1 MSVIE
6 VLSPGLYT
14 TVQDRGR
21 TRFRS
26 FGIPVSGCMDQL
38 SADLG
43 NNLLDNDSNAPVLEI
58 TMMGPQLLFQDKAN
72 IVITGADLS
81 ARIDGKLLKTN
92 TIVTINSG
100 DVLSF
105 GKLKY
110 GCRTYLCIQNGFDV
124 PAHFG
129 SCSAYEKAQL
139 GLPVLKKGMKLYYQ
153 NNSTPIFHQNS
164 RIKPSNLLFEENTVD
179 VVPGPEYHLMNEKLL
194 SETFEI
200 TRDSNRMGYRLK
212 GVLSYSHSGSIL
224 TSTVMPGTV
233 QLPPS
238 GDPVVLMKDCQTTGG
253 YPRILQV
260 TEMGINILAQKKP
273 GDQIKFTLKTL
284 PEGRQS

>member
-14 TVQDRGR
+14 TVQDKGR
-21 TRFRS
+21 TGYRA
-26 FGIPVSGCMDQL
+26 FGIPVSGAMDQL

-43 NNLLDNDSNAPVLEI
+43 NKLLGNDSNAPVLEI
-58 TMMGPQLLFQDKAN
+58 TMVGPKLLFQDNAN
-72 IVITGADLS
+72 IAITGADLS
-81 ARIDGKLLKTN
+81 AQVNGKSLKTN
-92 TIVTINSG
+92 TIVTTRSG

-110 GCRTYLCIQNGFDV
+110 GCRAYLCIQNDFDV
-124 PAHFG
+124 PVHFG
-129 SCSAYEKAQL
+129 SSSTYEKAQL
-139 GLPVLKKGMKLYYQ
+139 GLPVLKKGMKLNYQ
-153 NNSTPIFHQNS
+153 SNSILDFHQYS
-164 RIKPSNLLFEENTVD
+164 RIKPSSFLFEKNTID
-179 VVPGPEYHLMNEKLL
+179 VIPGPEYNLMNEKFL
-194 SETFEI
+194 SEKFEI
-200 TRDSNRMGYRLK
+200 TQDSNRMGYRLK
-212 GVLSYSHSGSIL
+212 GTLSYSHSNSIL
-224 TSTVMPGTV
+224 TSTVMPGTI

-273 GDQIKFTLKTL
+273 GDKVKFRLVD
-284 PEGRQS
+284 

>member
-21 TRFRS
+21 IGYRA
-26 FGIPVSGCMDQL
+26 FGIPVSGSMDQL

-43 NNLLDNDSNAPVLEI
+43 NKLLGNDSNAPVLEI
-58 TMMGPQLLFQDKAN
+58 TMVGPKLLFQDKAN
-72 IVITGADLS
+72 IAITGADLS
-81 ARIDGKLLKTN
+81 AQVNGELLKTN
-92 TIVTINSG
+92 TIVCINSE

-110 GCRTYLCIQNGFDV
+110 GCRAYLCIQNGFDV

-129 SCSAYEKAQL
+129 SCSTYEKAQL
-139 GLPVLKKGMKLYYQ
+139 GLPVLKKGMKLHYQ
-153 NNSTPIFHQNS
+153 NNSNLNFHQNS
-164 RIKPSNLLFEENTVD
+164 RIKPSSFLFKENTIAVI
-179 VVPGPEYHLMNEKLL
+179 PGPEYNLMNEKFL

-200 TRDSNRMGYRLK
+200 TQDSNRMGYRLN
-212 GVLSYSHSGSIL
+212 GMLGFSHSKSIL
-224 TSTVMPGTV
+224 TSSVMPGTI

-238 GDPVVLMKDCQTTGG
+238 GNPVVLMRDCQTTGG

-260 TEMGINILAQKKP
+260 TEMGINILVQKKP
-273 GDQIKFTLKTL
+273 GDLIKFRLVD
-284 PEGRQS
+284 